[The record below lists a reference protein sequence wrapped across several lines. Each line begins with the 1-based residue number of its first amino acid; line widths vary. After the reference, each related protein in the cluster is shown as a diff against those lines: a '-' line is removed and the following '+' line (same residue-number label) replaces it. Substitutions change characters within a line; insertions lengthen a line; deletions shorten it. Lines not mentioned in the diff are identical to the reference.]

1 MVRVRTSL
9 AAGTV
14 ALALAGCGS
23 GGPRTVAQTS
33 PFVAHVICDA
43 AAGPDGL
50 SVLRRAASSVAVVE
64 ATGAGSVRSQAG
76 IPITIAR
83 LRVLLVVSGR
93 RLPAS
98 IALRQT
104 GSVATVPGGTCAPIV
119 TSGHSYLAF
128 LTPFRLRP
136 HGRQIGDQF
145 EIAGG
150 GIGLYASSEPGRP
163 ASSTVFERVVKDP
176 GLPIPARLTIADVRH
191 G

>member
-1 MVRVRTSL
+1 M
-9 AAGTV
+9 V
-14 ALALAGCGS
+14 ALALTGCGAS
-23 GGPRTVAQTS
+23 GPRTAAVTS

-50 SVLRRAASSVAVVE
+50 SVLRHAASSVAVVQP
-64 ATGAGSVRSQAG
+64 TGASSARAQAG

-93 RLPAS
+93 RLPPT

-119 TSGHSYLAF
+119 ASGRTYLAF

-150 GIGLYASSEPGRP
+150 GIGLYESSEPGRP
-163 ASSTVFERVVKDP
+163 ESSTVFERVVKEP